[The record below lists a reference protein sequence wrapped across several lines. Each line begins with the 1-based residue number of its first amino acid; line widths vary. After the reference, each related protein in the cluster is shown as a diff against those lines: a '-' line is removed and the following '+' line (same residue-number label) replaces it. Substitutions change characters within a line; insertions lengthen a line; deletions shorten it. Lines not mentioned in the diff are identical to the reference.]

1 MRNNTLS
8 FHIWKLSAMNLA
20 FTALPGLVLI
30 LWLSHLNPQLLS
42 EQALS
47 SEKALIALICISFF
61 YLATMSLIARKITKS
76 IAGLTAVVE
85 KTTSENFSADH
96 IKNFNSPYIE
106 LSIIKRTFLNKVH
119 RLNQQLDILK
129 ALFHLQELIQ
139 SDVSEVE
146 FLNSCQ
152 EIYLKYFDLNLQ
164 TYDHGSDCLIFKEKT
179 ISINPDNQKQNNSP
193 IFHSKE
199 SEITEPFDQ
208 TVRFFFRKNLL
219 QEEFLHSIEKDNEF
233 QVGKR
238 VQTGLLP
245 VVTENDRSWQLA
257 FFVKS
262 ALYFG
267 GDFLDLPYINENP
280 CFLIADVSGKGLPA
294 ALFAATIKSWFT
306 AFSSIHFEL
315 DKILEKINTSLLEMQ
330 QSSFFCTLF
339 AGTYHE
345 KSGCLRYSS
354 AGHNRMLLIRDSE
367 LIRLDSESL
376 PLGMVKGETFQTIEV
391 PVAKNNM
398 LFLYTDGVTEAEN
411 SSGAMYGYERL
422 SHFLLQNTDKSPEE
436 LKLLL
441 TGELG
446 CFTGDCPQSDDITFM
461 FIRFC

>member
-1 MRNNTLS
+1 MKNSTLS
-8 FHIWKLSAMNLA
+8 FHIWKLSLLNLA

-30 LWLSHLNPQLLS
+30 IWLYYLNPRLLS
-42 EQALS
+42 EQVIS
-47 SEKALIALICISFF
+47 SEKALIALTCISLF
-61 YLATMSLIARKITKS
+61 YLITMSLIARKIAKS
-76 IAGLTAVVE
+76 IAGLTNVVE
-85 KTTSENFSADH
+85 KTTAENFSATH
-96 IKNFNSPYIE
+96 IENFSSPYIE

-119 RLNQQLDILK
+119 QLNQQLNILK
-129 ALFHLQELIQ
+129 SLSHLQELIQ
-139 SDVSEVE
+139 SDVCEAE

-152 EIYLKYFDLNLQ
+152 EIYLKYFELNFK
-164 TYDHGSDCLIFKEKT
+164 TYDPDSDSLIFKEKT
-179 ISINPDNQKQNNSP
+179 IHINPENQKQHHGP

-245 VVTENDRSWQLA
+245 VIAETDRSWQLS

-262 ALYFG
+262 ALHFG
-267 GDFLDLPYINENP
+267 GDFLDLPTINENP

-339 AGTYHE
+339 AGIYHE
-345 KSGCLRYSS
+345 KSGTLRYSS
-354 AGHNRMLLIRDSE
+354 AGHNRMLLIRDNE
-367 LIRLDSESL
+367 LVRLDSESL

-391 PVAKNNM
+391 PVAKNNL

-411 SSGAMYGYERL
+411 SSGGMYGYERL
-422 SHFLLQNTDKSPEE
+422 SHFLLQNTEKSPEE
-436 LKLLL
+436 LKSLL
-441 TGELG
+441 TGELID
-446 CFTGDCPQSDDITFM
+446 FTGDCPQSDDITFM